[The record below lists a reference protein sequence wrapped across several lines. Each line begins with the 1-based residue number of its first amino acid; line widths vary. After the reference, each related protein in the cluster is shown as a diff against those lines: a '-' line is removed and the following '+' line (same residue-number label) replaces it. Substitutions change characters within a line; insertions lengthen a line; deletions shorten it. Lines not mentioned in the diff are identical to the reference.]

1 MTKTW
6 ADMENKDS
14 FWNDMYDSG
23 NYKKTWSLEFPSPEL
38 ISVLMALNM
47 PEKTQCLD
55 VGCGSGAD
63 LEHLVE
69 KGFDV
74 TGIDISPAAIN
85 LTQKRIDIK
94 KLSARLLVGDILK
107 MSLGDGKFDFITDR
121 GCFHHIA
128 NEKRTIYANT
138 IGNAIKSGGYLLLRG
153 CRVTGSMWIPL
164 ALDEINLLFPPKR
177 FKNLGFAPFKYD
189 APIAIRG
196 AMTLIR
202 KL

>member
-1 MTKTW
+1 MSNTW
-6 ADMENKDS
+6 ADVESKAS
-14 FWNDMYDSG
+14 FWDDMYNSG

-47 PEKTQCLD
+47 PEDTQCLD

-128 NEKRTIYANT
+128 NEKRTIYADT
-138 IGNAIKSGGYLLLRG
+138 IGDAIKSGGYLLLRG

-164 ALDEINLLFPPKR
+164 VLDEINLLFPPKR
-177 FKNLGFAPFKYD
+177 FKNLGFTPFIYD
-189 APIAIRG
+189 APISIQG

-202 KL
+202 RL